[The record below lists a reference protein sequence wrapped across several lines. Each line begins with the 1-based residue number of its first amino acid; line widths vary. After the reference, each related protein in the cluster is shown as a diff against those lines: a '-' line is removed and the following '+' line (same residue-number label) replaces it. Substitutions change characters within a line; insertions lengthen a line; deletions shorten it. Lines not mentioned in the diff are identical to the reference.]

1 MKGTVDNLARREP
14 FSYEVSAGKKMS
26 VTWYTKR
33 WAFLL
38 LGFSFS
44 AIVCGVIG
52 LLRG

>member
-1 MKGTVDNLARREP
+1 MRGTVDNIARREP
-14 FSYEVSAGKKMS
+14 FRYEVSTGKKPG
-26 VTWYTKR
+26 VIWYTRR